1 MTRRKKIV
9 FALAAIALASTVSVI
24 GLLIVDVYLHGRY
37 ERSAGYNVWGY
48 RGPSVAGKQPGEL
61 RVVMLG
67 GSTAFGYGVSWEDA
81 IPAQLER
88 ALTSA
93 SMPATVVNLGY
104 NNEGAYSL
112 RFTLEDY
119 LWLDYDAA
127 ILYEGYNDVVLNPP
141 EANRQVF
148 RRDSPVFRWTGY
160 LPIFPVIF
168 KEKAA
173 ALRTGGETGAAYT
186 DTAKT
191 VFRPGIAARGV
202 AGALSA
208 AVSVGDALEQQL
220 NAMSSAPHRVPPS
233 ESGGDCDYPWTIYCQ
248 SMAAAIDFARARG
261 VRRDRGRPARVSAAD
276 GAPGASRSPAAAA
289 GPHDRAPLQGGSRR
303 ALPVDARRR
312 RSRRIRRSHSTR
324 CISPPKAT
332 GSSPSGSPGRCE
344 RSRSVARVEV
354 MPPKGPKNPE
364 RSFGLSVGT
373 VLLLIAAYALWR
385 GRITLAEGF
394 GAAGFAAGHAR
405 LPAAVLALL
414 PEQGVVAVCDRA
426 RLRQCAHHPDACVRP
441 RAVPDLDG
449 LAPDRPRSAAAPPLE
464 LARVVDVSGALPQR
478 RAFQEDVLE
487 DPMAK
492 SRVLKEFWQFLMAE
506 KKYWLLPIVIVFV
519 LFGLLIVFSQSSAVA
534 PFIYTLF

>member
-67 GSTAFGYGVSWEDA
+67 GSTAYGYGVNWEDA

-93 SMPATVVNLGY
+93 PMPATVVNLGY

-160 LPIFPVIF
+160 LPIFPVTF

-173 ALRTGGETGAAYT
+173 ALRTGGEIGTAYT

-233 ESGGDCDYPWTIYCQ
+233 ESGGDCDYPWTLYCQ

-261 VRRDRGRPARVSAAD
+261 VPVIVVGQPEFPPQTTRQARHDQQQQQLARMIERRFKADRDVHYLSMRGVVDLTDPSKSFDQMHLTAEGNRLVAQRLA
-276 GAPGASRSPAAAA
+276 GAMREIA
-289 GPHDRAPLQGGSRR
+289 LRR
-303 ALPVDARRR
+303 A
-312 RSRRIRRSHSTR
+312 
-324 CISPPKAT
+324 
-332 GSSPSGSPGRCE
+332 
-344 RSRSVARVEV
+344 
-354 MPPKGPKNPE
+354 
-364 RSFGLSVGT
+364 
-373 VLLLIAAYALWR
+373 
-385 GRITLAEGF
+385 
-394 GAAGFAAGHAR
+394 
-405 LPAAVLALL
+405 
-414 PEQGVVAVCDRA
+414 
-426 RLRQCAHHPDACVRP
+426 
-441 RAVPDLDG
+441 
-449 LAPDRPRSAAAPPLE
+449 E
-464 LARVVDVSGALPQR
+464 L
-478 RAFQEDVLE
+478 
-487 DPMAK
+487 K
-492 SRVLKEFWQFLMAE
+492 
-506 KKYWLLPIVIVFV
+506 
-519 LFGLLIVFSQSSAVA
+519 
-534 PFIYTLF
+534 